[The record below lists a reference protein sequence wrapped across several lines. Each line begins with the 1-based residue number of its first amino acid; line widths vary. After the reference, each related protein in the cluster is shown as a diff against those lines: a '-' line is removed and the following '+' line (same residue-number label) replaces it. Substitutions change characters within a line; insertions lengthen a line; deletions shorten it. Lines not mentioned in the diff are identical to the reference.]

1 MTKSSKKTRLLV
13 FNGLVAAMYVALSLI
28 SPFSQGAIQ
37 VRVSES
43 LNHLVVFNKKLMWG
57 VLAGVVTYNLLF
69 SEFGWFDVVFGGGQT
84 LIALSLTVFV
94 SKFVKDIKW
103 RLVLNTVFF
112 TVSMAMIAWMLK
124 LTIGLPF
131 WLTYGSTALS
141 EAVTMGITAPFMYV
155 IGRTLKLEDLIK

>member
-1 MTKSSKKTRLLV
+1 MTKSSERTRLLV
-13 FNGLVAAMYVALSLI
+13 FNSLVAAMYVTLSLI

-69 SEFGWFDVVFGGGQT
+69 SEFGWFDVIFGGGQT

-94 SKFVKDIKW
+94 SKFVANIKL
-103 RLVLNTVFF
+103 RLLINTIFF
-112 TVSMAMIAWMLK
+112 TISMALIAWMLQ

-141 EAVTMGITAPFMYV
+141 EAVTMGITAPFIYIV
-155 IGRTLKLEDLIK
+155 GRTLKLDDLIK